1 MTRQTRFP
9 THTPDTARGAA
20 ATRLTELWTRHD
32 GEVSTMVRTMAGSP
46 SLLNGY
52 LDLSRAM
59 KRSRLS
65 RRIAEQISVAI
76 QARLGCSVCLAAHV
90 HAARAAGLDD
100 GDIALAIAGHA
111 ADPAAAELVTFA
123 LDVLSEP
130 ASIDEQRIAVLR
142 THGHDDRTLLD
153 VIGLVSLN
161 HLTGAFNL
169 VAGLELEHTS

>member
-1 MTRQTRFP
+1 
-9 THTPDTARGAA
+9 
-20 ATRLTELWTRHD
+20 
-32 GEVSTMVRTMAGSP
+32 
-46 SLLNGY
+46 
-52 LDLSRAM
+52 M

-100 GDIALAIAGHA
+100 GDIALAMAGHA

-153 VIGLVSLN
+153 VLSAENDQAAARLQLAQARTDWLLARLQLATLSGRPGDVALQA
-161 HLTGAFNL
+161 LTAAMTDSGTKSAD
-169 VAGLELEHTS
+169 